1 MLNYGKITYID
12 KLEAFIFM
20 TNKTHRKIAREMAVI
35 GIYQYLLVHNTYDDI
50 VGFLKEDKTLYE
62 NPESL
67 TFSEWLVQKTLEHEK
82 SYVQLLSNYL
92 KKDWTFDR
100 LSVMER
106 AILLIATCELLE
118 SELPKTI
125 VINEAVVLAKRF
137 CDDDSYKF
145 INGILSRII

>member
-1 MLNYGKITYID
+1 M
-12 KLEAFIFM
+12 A
-20 TNKTHRKIAREMAVI
+20 NKTRRQIAREMAVI

-67 TFSEWLVQKTLEHEK
+67 TFSEWLVQKTLEHEE
-82 SYVQLLSNYL
+82 SYVQLLSKHL

-106 AILLIATCELLE
+106 AILLVATCELLE

-125 VINEAVVLAKRF
+125 VINEAVILAKRF

-145 INGILSRII
+145 VNGILSQII